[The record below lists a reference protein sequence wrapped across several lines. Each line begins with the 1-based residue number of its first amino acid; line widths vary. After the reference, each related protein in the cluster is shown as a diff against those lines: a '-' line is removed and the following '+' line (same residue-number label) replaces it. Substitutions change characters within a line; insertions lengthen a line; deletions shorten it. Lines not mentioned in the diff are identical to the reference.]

1 MYTYSPSVLPLR
13 PRTSAQVWKWKEE
26 HGSSICQQLR
36 RLGASVDWSREA
48 FTMDAKLSVAVT
60 EAFCRLFDD
69 GLMCVESRHRFSRYF

>member
-1 MYTYSPSVLPLR
+1 M
-13 PRTSAQVWKWKEE
+13 WKWKEE

-69 GLMCVESRHRFSRYF
+69 GLMYAWWQQISCFRFLSPRFFLQIFSSDF